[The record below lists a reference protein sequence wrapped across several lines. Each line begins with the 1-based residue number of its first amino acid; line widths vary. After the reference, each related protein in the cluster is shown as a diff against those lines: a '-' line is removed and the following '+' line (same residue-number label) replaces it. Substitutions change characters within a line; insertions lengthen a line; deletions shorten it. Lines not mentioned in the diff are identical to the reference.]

1 MKAPWSPDDV
11 RHQYRGRTVA
21 IGGPKHSG
29 KSVFIS
35 TLYQQLLAHHPDQV
49 FREAAC
55 PDGEGMWSAESDPA
69 IVAKIRQKGQFSPE
83 FVNHTLRS
91 IESLG
96 KRFPLLL
103 VDLGGQRTAEN
114 AEILKRC
121 THLIILSSVLA
132 EIPLWQQFAASEGC
146 ETTAYLDSV
155 QVKLDNGKLD
165 CSVRSTVDTTQRPV
179 IGQLFNLDRQGN
191 SDTYQVAVNQL
202 AHWLWEVSTP

>member
-1 MKAPWSPDDV
+1 M
-11 RHQYRGRTVA
+11 A

-35 TLYQQLLAHHPDQV
+35 TLYQQLLTHHPDQV

-55 PDGEGMWSAESDPA
+55 PDGEGMWAAESDSA

-103 VDLGGQRTAEN
+103 VDLGGLRTAEN

-121 THLIILSSVLA
+121 THLVILSSVPA

-146 ETTAYLDSV
+146 ETIACLDSV
-155 QVKLDNGKLD
+155 QVKLTSGELD
-165 CSVRSTVDTTQRPV
+165 CSVRSTVDTMTLPV
-179 IGQLFNLDRQGN
+179 TGQLFNLDRQGN
-191 SDTYQVAVNQL
+191 NDTYQTAVNQL
-202 AHWLWEVSTP
+202 AQWLWEVSRQ

>member
-1 MKAPWSPDDV
+1 MQASWTVDDV
-11 RHQYRGRTVA
+11 RHGYRGRVVA

-35 TLYQQLLAHHPDQV
+35 TLYQQLLAHHPNEV

-83 FVNHTLRS
+83 FVNHTLSS

-103 VDLGGQRTAEN
+103 VDLGGLRTAEN

-121 THLIILSSVLA
+121 THLIILSSVPA
-132 EIPLWQQFAASEGC
+132 EIILWQQFAASEGC
-146 ETTAYLDSV
+146 ETIACLDSV
-155 QVKLDNGKLD
+155 QIKLESCELD
-165 CSVRSTVDTTQRPV
+165 DSVRSTVDTMTLPV
-179 IGQLFNLDRQGN
+179 TGQLFNLDREGS
-191 SDTYQVAVNQL
+191 SDTYQAAVNRL
-202 AHWLWEVSTP
+202 AHWLWDVSMQ